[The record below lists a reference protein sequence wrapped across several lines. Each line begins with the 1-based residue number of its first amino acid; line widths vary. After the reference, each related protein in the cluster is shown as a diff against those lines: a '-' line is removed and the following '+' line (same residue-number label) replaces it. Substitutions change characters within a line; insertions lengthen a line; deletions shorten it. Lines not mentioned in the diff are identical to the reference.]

1 MNNLRTI
8 AEEKIIKCLKEGI
21 LENVQH
27 IEVVFSKKIPQQ
39 LKDELDVL
47 IKDVDSVKIDNITKV
62 KMMRKFNDKVQL
74 KEFVK
79 NNQDFT
85 NTVSFKEDEYLVQ
98 GEREDGAN
106 VGWGS

>member
-1 MNNLRTI
+1 MNDLKTI

-21 LENVQH
+21 LENVEH
-27 IEVVFSKKIPQQ
+27 IEVVFSKKIPQH
-39 LKDELDVL
+39 LKDELDAL
-47 IKDVDSVKIDNITKV
+47 MQDIKNTGIDNITKV

-85 NTVSFKEDEYLVQ
+85 NTVSFKEDEYLIV